1 MTKKTGPGRR
11 WFVAGIII
19 LILVAVGIGGWNYFK
34 YRLIK
39 HKVSNLLYKNTNG
52 LYTVEY
58 DSLSVDEVAG
68 NLSVTHLRLIP
79 DTAKYRELYDNHQN
93 APSLLVAV
101 TIPLLRISGVKT
113 PRAVL
118 NREIEGGRIAISNA
132 DIVIYHAR
140 SRSDSALKDTTKNPS
155 LQETLLQLLNNLH
168 HIKADTVQVDNTSL
182 SYVDFIDDEQRVKG
196 AAFSVH
202 LYDILIDSASVAD
215 TGRILFARQVDAN
228 LHQLVI
234 NDKKGFYH
242 YTADTIGFSSA
253 GHSLVIKDFRVVPLH
268 GEDGMMKASGT
279 QTDRFDFH
287 CGELSFKHLDLPQL
301 MQGVIDADT
310 LLITRGRFN
319 IYRDLSYPRAGKS
332 MIGRFPHQSL
342 MKLAVPYRLQKV
354 VATDAFIEYKERNP
368 RSDSAG
374 RVQFYHSTVVISR
387 LTNIDSLLKKD
398 NNCTVNFDTKLLNMS
413 SLTSRIVL
421 QLKDTAG
428 RFTVKASVSG
438 FDATRLNTLLRPMAL
453 AQADKGQIK
462 RLDFELEGNNY
473 TSHGKLVFLY
483 EGLKVSVLKK
493 DEQEKKL
500 KEKKLVSMI
509 ANLVVKDANPGKK
522 DKGPREATI
531 DYKRIT
537 DRSFFN
543 LIWKSVL
550 QGVKISLGVEK

>member
-1 MTKKTGPGRR
+1 MTKKTHPGRR
-11 WFVAGIII
+11 WLITGIIV
-19 LILVAVGIGGWNYFK
+19 LALVATGIAGWNYFK

-58 DSLSVDEVAG
+58 DSLAVDEVAG
-68 NLSVTHLRLIP
+68 NLSVTNLRLIP
-79 DTAKYRELYDNHQN
+79 DTARYRQLYDNRQN

-101 TIPLLRISGVKT
+101 NIPLLRITGVKT

-118 NREIEGGRIAISNA
+118 NKELEGGRISISNA
-132 DIVIYHAR
+132 DIILYHAR
-140 SRSDSALKDTTKNPS
+140 SRSDSAIKDTTKNPS
-155 LQETLLQLLNNLH
+155 LQETCLQLLNTLH
-168 HIKADTVQVDNTSL
+168 RVKADTLQVDNTSL
-182 SYVDFIDDEQRVKG
+182 SYVDFIDDAQRVKG

-215 TGRILFARQVDAN
+215 TSRILFARKADAN
-228 LHQLVI
+228 LHQLTI
-234 NDKKGFYH
+234 KDKKGLYH

-253 GHSLVIKDFRVVPLH
+253 GRSLVIKDFRIVPLH
-268 GEDGMMKASGT
+268 GEDGMMKASGF

-310 LLITRGRFN
+310 LLITRARFN
-319 IYRDLSYPRAGKS
+319 IYRDLSYPGANRN
-332 MIGRFPHQSL
+332 MVGRFPHQNL
-342 MKLAVPYRLQKV
+342 MKLGVPYRLQKV
-354 VATDAFIEYKERNP
+354 VTKDAFIEYKERNP

-374 RVQFYHSTVVISR
+374 KVQFYHSAVVITH

-398 NNCTVNFDTKLLNMS
+398 NNCTVSFNTRFLNMTP
-413 SLTSRIVL
+413 LKAIIIL

-428 RFTVKASVSG
+428 RFTVKATVGG

-462 RLDFELEGNNY
+462 KLEFTLDADNY
-473 TSHGKLVFLY
+473 ASHGKLVFLY
-483 EGLKVSVLKK
+483 DDLKVSVLKK
-493 DEQEKKL
+493 DEEEKKL

-509 ANLVVKDANPGKK
+509 ANLVVKNANPGKK
-522 DKGPREATI
+522 DTEPRVATI
-531 DYKRIT
+531 DYKRIPT
-537 DRSFFN
+537 KSFFN

-550 QGVKISLGVEK
+550 QGVKMSIGVEK